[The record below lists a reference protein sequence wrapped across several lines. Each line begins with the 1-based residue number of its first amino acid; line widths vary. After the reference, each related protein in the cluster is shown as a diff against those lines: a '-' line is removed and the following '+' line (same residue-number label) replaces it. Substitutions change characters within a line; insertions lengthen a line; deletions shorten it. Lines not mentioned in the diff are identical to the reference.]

1 MRRNFFLLLAAF
13 LLAAPGPAEGKMDLV
28 TLPARDA
35 VQLTI
40 YSSAD
45 LTLARDRRVLT
56 MKKGLNQLQFSWANT
71 LIDPTSL
78 EMQPLA
84 PGENIELLDLVF
96 PPRTSQLGLWR
107 LQSARGGRLPV
118 EISYLTSGLSWRAFY
133 LATLQGNETKMR
145 LEGFVRVTNVSG
157 EDYENAKVRLVVGQ
171 VHLLDRIADLAKRVP
186 PYGRPGLAAGVPRPE
201 AADAGL
207 RRERAVE
214 AKAALSQMQALEA
227 RPKEIVKEGLSEYFL
242 YTIEGTETIPH
253 GWSKRLPSFD
263 SPEVPV
269 ANLYKYEEEQYG
281 QAVVRF
287 LSFKN
292 DQAHGL
298 GQTPIP
304 GGLLKVYRHLDAA
317 GHLSFEGQSQF
328 KYIPVGEKIELN
340 LGPVEDVLVRA
351 KPMNFRTDR
360 YLFDAEGDI
369 SGWDEIHEFEIE
381 VKNTRAV
388 PIQVEV
394 RRHTPSAKWEL
405 TKKGAFG
412 AYEQVDLS
420 TVKFTLA
427 LKPGETRTFGY
438 ILTAH
443 QGRRAD

>member
-1 MRRNFFLLLAAF
+1 MRKTLFLLLAAF
-13 LLAAPGPAEGKMDLV
+13 LLAAPGPTEGKMDLV

-40 YSSAD
+40 YGSAD

-84 PGENIELLDLVF
+84 TGENIELLDLVF

-107 LQSARGGRLPV
+107 LESGRSGRLPV

-133 LATLQGNETKMR
+133 LATLQANETKMR
-145 LEGFVRVTNVSG
+145 LEGFIRVTNVSG
-157 EDYENAKVRLVVGQ
+157 EDYENAKVRVVVGQ

-186 PYGRPGLAAGVPRPE
+186 PYGRPGVPPGVPRAEDE
-201 AADAGL
+201 AAYRTG
-207 RRERAVE
+207 VME
-214 AKAALSQMQALEA
+214 AKKTMARMAAQEV

-263 SPEVPV
+263 VPEVPV
-269 ANLYKYEEEQYG
+269 VNLYKYEEEQYG
-281 QAVVRF
+281 PAVTRF
-287 LSFKN
+287 ISFKN

-304 GGLLKVYRHLDAA
+304 GGLLKVYRGLDAA

-328 KYIPVGEKIELN
+328 KYIPVGEKVELN

-405 TKKGAFG
+405 SKKGAFG

-438 ILTAH
+438 TLTAH
-443 QGRRAD
+443 YGRRAD